1 MRGHLTI
8 CSKLHGKEERAENA
22 GRCPTRWRAV
32 TVHPLMLSPQMG
44 VVGSERMSEDAS
56 GAFRET
62 YADLYDRLLV
72 PLLFAPYAQI
82 ISRHVL
88 RSHPR
93 AILETAAGTGV
104 LSHELARD
112 LPPDVSIT
120 ATDLNQP
127 MLDKAQA
134 KPGSANITW
143 RQADAMKLPFPNES
157 FDLAVCQFGVMFF
170 PDKAASFQEI
180 ARVLRRGGS
189 FVFVVWDDWAQ
200 MEHAPLAMAAD
211 VVSEILGCEPRSLVN
226 PPYHDEA
233 TIRADLAT
241 ARFEKID
248 IQRVTQPARA
258 ASAHAAA
265 VATVHGSLIRT
276 VIESK
281 APERLQEATNAWN
294 RRFVP
299 GMVMGKSLAPPR
311 DSSSLRESPPPDPAR
326 RFRLAAPRPRPGRP
340 SGPHASTISRIAEQ
354 YAAA

>member
-1 MRGHLTI
+1 M
-8 CSKLHGKEERAENA
+8 ENIA
-22 GRCPTRWRAV
+22 SIT
-32 TVHPLMLSPQMG
+32 SMG
-44 VVGSERMSEDAS
+44 VAGSERMSEDAS

-72 PLLFAPYAQI
+72 PLLFAPYSQI
-82 ISRHVL
+82 ITRHAL
-88 RSHPR
+88 RIRPR
-93 AILETAAGTGV
+93 SILETAAGTGV

-112 LPPDVSIT
+112 LPPDTSIT

-134 KPGSANITW
+134 KPGSSNITW
-143 RQADAMKLPFPNES
+143 RRADAMKLPFPNES

-189 FVFVVWDDWAQ
+189 YVFVVWDDWAQ

-233 TIRADLAT
+233 TIKADLAT
-241 ARFEKID
+241 ARFEKIA
-248 IQRVTQPARA
+248 IQRVTQPAKA
-258 ASAHAAA
+258 TSAHAAA

-281 APERLQEATNAWN
+281 APERLQEATNAVEQAF
-294 RRFVP
+294 RAKYGDGEIAGSTKGLVIAA
-299 GMVMGKSLAPPR
+299 GK
-311 DSSSLRESPPPDPAR
+311 PA
-326 RFRLAAPRPRPGRP
+326 A
-340 SGPHASTISRIAEQ
+340 
-354 YAAA
+354 